1 MTKKPHVLVLGG
13 GFAGIGAAQKL
24 AKADAALTL
33 VDMHDC
39 HTFQPMLYQGATD
52 LIETEEVGHVLRDI
66 FHKQPNLSFHQV
78 TVWAAGLQGNALAQA
93 LGIPLEKDGRIP
105 VDGDLRVAGF
115 PEVFAVGDT
124 AWIADTESNV
134 ILPQLGSVALQS
146 GEHAGENIDNPLRG
160 EAVEPFKYT
169 DKGTMATIGRRA
181 AVLQTPGGKTIKGKA
196 AALAG
201 VLCASGPHV
210 WQ

>member
-1 MTKKPHVLVLGG
+1 M
-13 GFAGIGAAQKL
+13 
-24 AKADAALTL
+24 
-33 VDMHDC
+33 
-39 HTFQPMLYQGATD
+39 
-52 LIETEEVGHVLRDI
+52 
-66 FHKQPNLSFHQV
+66 
-78 TVWAAGLQGNALAQA
+78 
-93 LGIPLEKDGRIP
+93 EKDGRIP

-181 AVLQTPGGKTIKGKA
+181 AVLQMPGGKTIKGKA

-210 WQ
+210 RQ